1 MKKLFLIIV
10 GAAMFSIC
18 DNPFQKKAA
27 DHSDTITGSN
37 VDKNSIFIIPLDS
50 KSLICDIEN
59 NEIHQLGSF
68 SKKMNSKSIVVNNEF
83 ICSIDSIISVF
94 DINSPSSSSTNILW
108 YNLVPCRPDPI

>member
-27 DHSDTITGSN
+27 DHPDTLTGSN
-37 VDKNSIFIIPLDS
+37 DDKNSLFIIPLDS

-59 NEIHQLGSF
+59 NEIRQLGSF
-68 SKKMNSKSIVVNNEF
+68 
-83 ICSIDSIISVF
+83 
-94 DINSPSSSSTNILW
+94 
-108 YNLVPCRPDPI
+108 